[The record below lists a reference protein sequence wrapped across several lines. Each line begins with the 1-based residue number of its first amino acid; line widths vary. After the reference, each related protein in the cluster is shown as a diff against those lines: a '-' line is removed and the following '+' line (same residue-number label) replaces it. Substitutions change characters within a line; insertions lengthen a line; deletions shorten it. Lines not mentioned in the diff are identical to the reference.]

1 MKFTHNFN
9 QDLDILLNEVG
20 KKPFAFTRF
29 ADGEHAV
36 LEGKPIQGYDW
47 FMEPSYDL
55 SKLDINAALN
65 YRHPRYYYGISCAC
79 CDQEKATYYKAKLT
93 DCMQQVTYSNIFANG
108 NYQKSKSWL
117 ESLDSLNLNPWLLVN
132 DKAYNKSFPFKAN
145 KTYFSSNILATYET
159 KPYVINYQVSDIAR
173 NTNNQLVLVAVGP
186 MSEILIH
193 KLWKLNDSNYYID
206 IGSIVD
212 PYIHGDTRIY
222 HHHPHWKTLN
232 CTNL

>member
-9 QDLDILLNEVG
+9 QDLDILLSEIG
-20 KKPFAFTRF
+20 KEGFAFTRF

-47 FMEPSYDL
+47 FMEPSYQK
-55 SKLDINAALN
+55 SKKDITLALD
-65 YRHPRYYYGISCAC
+65 YRHPRYFYGISCTC
-79 CDQEKATYYKAKLT
+79 CDQEKATYYKGKLA
-93 DCMQQVTYSNIFANG
+93 DCMHQVTYSNIFANG
-108 NYQKSKSWL
+108 NYNKSKAWL
-117 ESLDSLNLNPWLLVN
+117 ESLNCNPWLLVN
-132 DKAYNKSFPFKAN
+132 DKAYKKNIPFAHKPI
-145 KTYFSSNILATYET
+145 YFSSNVLTEYE
-159 KPYVINYQVSDIAR
+159 KDPSAVITTQVDLIP
-173 NTNNQLVLVAVGP
+173 NFNNQLVLVAVGP

-193 KLWKLNDSNYYID
+193 YLWSFNKTNYYID

-232 CTNL
+232 CTSL